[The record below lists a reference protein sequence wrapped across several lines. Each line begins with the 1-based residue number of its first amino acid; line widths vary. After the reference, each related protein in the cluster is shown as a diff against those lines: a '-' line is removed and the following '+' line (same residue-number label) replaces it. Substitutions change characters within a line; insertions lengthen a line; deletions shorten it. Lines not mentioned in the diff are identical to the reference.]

1 MARYLLRELPKTLA
15 RLAIAVALFGTV
27 TQIQWPR
34 LIGPWVILF
43 AGAGLA
49 ASLLIICGSLLYN
62 TLFYE
67 RYWRQADNR

>member
-1 MARYLLRELPKTLA
+1 MARYLLRELPKTLV

-27 TQIQWPR
+27 TQIQWPG

-49 ASLLIICGSLLYN
+49 AALLIICGSLLYN

-67 RYWRQADNR
+67 RYWRSADNR